1 MPTLWT
7 ISGHCPPYIL
17 LIAFMSNII
26 IKTAELPQELP
37 AIQAI
42 RRLVFQVEQGVEPV
56 LDFDGQDETA
66 EQIIA
71 YLDDQPVGTARIR
84 YLDKQIAK
92 IERLAVLS
100 TARGQGI
107 GKKIM
112 EKAIEVVAENNIQE
126 VVIHAQE
133 YIKGLHQQLG
143 FQQEGESFE
152 EAGITH
158 VKMRKKLRL
167 PS

>member
-1 MPTLWT
+1 
-7 ISGHCPPYIL
+7 
-17 LIAFMSNII
+17 MSNII
-26 IKTAELPQELP
+26 IKTAQLPQELP

-42 RRLVFQVEQGVEPV
+42 RSLVFQGEQGVALV
-56 LDFDGQDETA
+56 LDFDGQDETS

-71 YLDDQPVGTARIR
+71 YLDNQPVGTARIR
-84 YLDKQIAK
+84 YLDNKTAK

-112 EKAIEVVAENNIQE
+112 EKALDIAVENNIQE

-143 FQQEGESFE
+143 FEQEGERFE
-152 EAGITH
+152 EAGIPCQNE
-158 VKMRKKLRL
+158 KKAKITQLD
-167 PS
+167 

>member
-1 MPTLWT
+1 
-7 ISGHCPPYIL
+7 
-17 LIAFMSNII
+17 MSNLI
-26 IKTAELPQELP
+26 IKTALLPQELP
-37 AIQAI
+37 AIQKI
-42 RRLVFQVEQGVEPV
+42 RRLVFQTEQGVEPE
-56 LDFDGQDETA
+56 LDFDGQDETS

-71 YLDDQPVGTARIR
+71 YFDSQPVGTARIR
-84 YLDKQIAK
+84 YLNNQTAK

-112 EKAIEVVAENNIQE
+112 EKAIEIVAHKNIQE
-126 VVIHAQE
+126 VLIHAQE

-143 FQQEGESFE
+143 FEQEGEEFE

-158 VKMRKKLRL
+158 VKMRKKLG
-167 PS
+167 

>member
-1 MPTLWT
+1 M
-7 ISGHCPPYIL
+7 SH
-17 LIAFMSNII
+17 LIV
-26 IKTAELPQELP
+26 KTAELADEMP

-42 RRLVFQVEQGVEPV
+42 RRSVFQIEQGVAPE

-71 YLDDQPVGTARIR
+71 YLDNQPVGTARIS
-84 YLDKQIAK
+84 YLDDRTAK

-100 TARGQGI
+100 KVRGQGI

-112 EKAIEVVAENNIQE
+112 EKALDVVAEKNIQQ

-143 FQQEGESFE
+143 FEQEGERFD
-152 EAGITH
+152 EAGIPH
-158 VKMRKKLRL
+158 VKMRKKLR
-167 PS
+167 